1 MIVKLMIVITFY
13 GGSMRILFILLMLI
27 SVNAFA
33 LKTAS
38 QVLNNVHYKTYPT
51 ALLTS
56 AQSFTNAWA
65 SAGAQ
70 FDCEGAKSV
79 AAWLDVDINSSTNPR
94 VRMLGYMTTSGA
106 SYVMPIKTVSA
117 SDIKVEDHYVELN
130 DDADQKIVVDFEI
143 SRHFEKCRFEIQDSN
158 GSNGGIN
165 SLYYTIER

>member
-1 MIVKLMIVITFY
+1 MKKIM
-13 GGSMRILFILLMLI
+13 LLMLLA
-27 SVNAFA
+27 STVFA
-33 LKTAS
+33 GHRTAS
-38 QVLNNVHYKTYPT
+38 QVLNRVHFKTEPT

-56 AQSFTNAWA
+56 AQSFTSSWA

-79 AAWLDVDINSSTNPR
+79 GAWLDVDINSSTNAR
-94 VRMLGYMTTSGA
+94 IRMLGFMTTSGA

-117 SDIKVEDHYVELN
+117 SDVKIEDHYYELN
-130 DDADQKIVVDFEI
+130 DDADQKIVVDFEVA
-143 SRHFEKCRFEIQDSN
+143 RHFEKCRFEIQDSN